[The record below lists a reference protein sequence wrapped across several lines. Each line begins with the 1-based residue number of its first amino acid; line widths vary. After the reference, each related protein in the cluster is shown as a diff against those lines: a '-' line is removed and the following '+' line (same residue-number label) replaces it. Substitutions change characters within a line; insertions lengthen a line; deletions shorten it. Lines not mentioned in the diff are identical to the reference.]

1 MEVEDGR
8 FSRLISLVVRVLGG
22 EFSLIYCT
30 ETSWVAKLPRSVIAF
45 LFLFQL
51 LSAATPT
58 GAHRAAAGATC
69 PACPS
74 IPLPQVVLLGTAR
87 QTSKSKHLL
96 YYQFIKIVEV
106 YMA

>member
-8 FSRLISLVVRVLGG
+8 FSRLISLVVRILGD
-22 EFSLIYCT
+22 FSLLYCT

-51 LSAATPT
+51 LPAATPT
-58 GAHRAAAGATC
+58 GAYRAAARATC
-69 PACPS
+69 PRYPS